1 MLQTKVNTDLLPK
14 DARLLPSEG
23 QEQAA
28 LFSWA
33 ELEMKRGRYPEL
45 RMMFHVPNGGGRS
58 KAEAGRF
65 KAEGVKAG
73 VPDIFLPVP
82 RGNYHGMFIEMKK
95 RKGGKVSAEQKV
107 WLAELAEQGYF
118 AVVAFGWE
126 DASEQI
132 RSYLDIGKCRA

>member
-1 MLQTKVNTDLLPK
+1 MKTTINTDLLPK
-14 DARLLPSEG
+14 DPKLLPSEG
-23 QEQAA
+23 QEQAT

-33 ELEMKRGRYPEL
+33 ELEMKRGNYPEL
-45 RMMFHVPNGGGRS
+45 KLMFHVPNGGARS

>member
-1 MLQTKVNTDLLPK
+1 MQQTTINNDFLPK
-14 DARLLPSEG
+14 DPKLLPSEG
-23 QEQAA
+23 QEQAT

-33 ELEMKRGRYPEL
+33 RMMEGRYPEL
-45 RMMFHVPNGGGRS
+45 RLMFHVPNGGGRG

-65 KAEGVKAG
+65 KMEGVKAG

-95 RKGGKVSAEQKV
+95 HKGGKVSAEQKV

>member
-1 MLQTKVNTDLLPK
+1 MKTTIHAELLPK
-14 DARLLPSEG
+14 DPRLLPNEG

-45 RMMFHVPNGGGRS
+45 RLMFHVPNGGARS

-73 VPDIFLPVP
+73 VPDLFLPVP
-82 RGNYHGMFIEMKK
+82 RGEYHGMFIEMKK
-95 RKGGKVSAEQKV
+95 RVGGRLSPEQKI
-107 WLAELAEQGYF
+107 WISELNEQGYH
-118 AVVAFGWE
+118 AVVACGWDE
-126 DASEQI
+126 ASNYI
-132 RSYLDIGKCRA
+132 KDYLNTGRDKT